1 MSSSGSRAEPRAS
14 TGFTFDTGAL
24 IALERGD
31 HRMRV
36 VMRLARLDSVRI
48 VVPTVVLGEWWRGRS
63 KVRDAIVAS
72 VQVEPLAE
80 SLAKAAGEALAKV
93 RRATFVDAVV
103 MASAAQRGD
112 IVYTSDQGDL
122 DRLWSH
128 FTSVR
133 RLLAA
138 T

>member
-1 MSSSGSRAEPRAS
+1 VSAP
-14 TGFTFDTGAL
+14 GFTFDTGAL

-31 HRMRV
+31 HRMRAV
-36 VMRLARLDSVRI
+36 LKLARSDSVRI
-48 VVPTVVLGEWWRGRS
+48 VVPTVVLGEWWRG
-63 KVRDAIVAS
+63 KTKARDLLVAS
-72 VQVEPLAE
+72 VQLEPLNEPLAK
-80 SLAKAAGEALAKV
+80 LAGEALAKV

-112 IVYTSDQGDL
+112 VVYTSDQDDL

-128 FTSVR
+128 FTAVR
-133 RLLAA
+133 RIVPA